1 MLRRSLLPAARR
13 LPLLAWFL
21 AAWIGPLQAQT
32 PARYP
37 EIEYASPEQSVWT
50 TRVNSRGEPENPL
63 FPLAAELFS
72 RAGIAWHGKTY
83 PAARMFRYLEDGTAQ
98 FSMLVKAPIL
108 QQCCFLSRKPVAS
121 TEIRIYRSGQ
131 RPPVRS
137 REDLAGKTV
146 ITVRGY
152 SYAGLKDFIADG
164 RNRVL
169 DNEAPSHGAAFR
181 MLAGGRA
188 DYLVDYGGPAS
199 EVLAESPLPDVQ
211 YDVLSRQ
218 DVHLVLSRTYP
229 EAEKVMAR
237 LEAIADSLEKEKILK
252 R

>member
-1 MLRRSLLPAARR
+1 VGV
-13 LPLLAWFL
+13 LPLLAW
-21 AAWIGPLQAQT
+21 AGAVQAQAQAV
-32 PARYP
+32 PGYP
-37 EIEYASPEQSVWT
+37 EIDYASPEQSVWT
-50 TRVNSRGEPENPL
+50 TRVNDRGEPENPL
-63 FPLAAELFS
+63 FRLASELFA
-72 RAGIAWHGKTY
+72 RVGIPWHVKTY

-98 FSMLVKAPIL
+98 FSILVKAPSL
-108 QQCCFLSRKPVAS
+108 QQCCLLSRQPVAS
-121 TEIRIYRSGQ
+121 AEIRVYSIGQ
-131 RPPVRS
+131 KPAVRT
-137 REDLAGKTV
+137 REDLAGKAV

-164 RNRVL
+164 KNRIA

-188 DYLVDYGGPAS
+188 DYLIDYGGPAA
-199 EVLAESPLPDVQ
+199 EILAENPVPGVR

-237 LEAIADSLEKEKILK
+237 LEAVAESLDREKLLK